1 MVFWGG
7 GTEHLTWEVGH
18 EEAGEEECGGDF
30 LVADV
35 LFYVGFG
42 VEVLDVG
49 VFAVAEFVDV

>member
-1 MVFWGG
+1 MVFWGS

-18 EEAGEEECGGDF
+18 EEAGEEECGGDV